1 MMISGTPEGLLS
13 TAEAWEKRTEGLFP
27 GLLGVRVLERTK
39 DRVTAELV
47 VREELTRSQ
56 GIAHGGVLISLA
68 DTLGG
73 LATLLNLTDG
83 AQTTTVESKTNFFA
97 PAVAGMTVR
106 AECVPLHRGR
116 RTMVWQTR
124 LTSAEGRLLAL
135 VTQTQIVLPRERTPA
150 ETLSALFSGKS
161 AEEQKAL
168 LAQLERGGAAV
179 YRGLAEQETDSA
191 ARQALLDAAVKEE
204 ENAATLEAQTGDGE
218 EGRG

>member
-1 MMISGTPEGLLS
+1 MISGTPEVRLG

-39 DRVTAELV
+39 DRVTAELP
-47 VREELTRSQ
+47 VRDELTRSQ

-83 AQTTTVESKTNFFA
+83 AHTTTVESKTNFFA

-124 LTSAEGRLLAL
+124 ITGPEGRLLAL

-150 ETLSALFSGKS
+150 ETLSALFAGKTP
-161 AEEQKAL
+161 EEQKAL

-179 YRGLAEQETDSA
+179 YRALAEQERDVA
-191 ARQALLDAAVKEE
+191 ARQELIDAAAKEE
-204 ENAATLEAQTGDGE
+204 ENAETLEAQARRMQ